1 MHETISAIIK
11 KHFLF
16 FIFIIFYAGAIGYK
30 LIAQPTPFFDWD
42 ESLYVQTGKEMLQ
55 NNYFFFPVWQGIPW
69 LDKPPLIPLLYGLVM
84 KIFFF
89 IPSEIS
95 TRLFTLIIALIVLTL
110 IYTLCYRTTQNKFV
124 SWLSTALT
132 AFTPIFFQR
141 SQVVNLDMFLLLGW
155 LGYVLFYEH
164 FFAGLFFLFVA
175 VFSKSLIGF
184 YAPAVVSCFYIYLFF
199 TKKIS
204 FFDLKEKA
212 KKIGMQTAILLTWFI
227 AMLLIFKDE
236 FWKQH
241 IIESHFRRVT
251 SSIEF
256 HFGQR
261 TFYIDLAR
269 EQFGMF
275 FWIALIGLILTIIL
289 YFKKEKKL
297 LYSLFLFPWFMFLN
311 LTKTK
316 IFWYFYAAI
325 PQFAFLAAAPL
336 EFFKKKKIIYIALS
350 IFLIGTTVYQ
360 SFVKQNIFANV
371 YSRYEPHY
379 YLATYAKENCKTLH
393 ILMNETTRN
402 DFATLENMGLLIT
415 TTKWWGNHPSIVY
428 YAEKPVFF
436 YYDKNEFINKLPR
449 LAEQSCVSVESAD
462 LDVQFSAYNFTQT
475 QTFGNIYVFRSRLLT
490 Q

>member
-1 MHETISAIIK
+1 M
-11 KHFLF
+11 FL
-16 FIFIIFYAGAIGYK
+16 IFISFYFLAVGSK
-30 LIAQPTPFFDWD
+30 LIAHPTPFYDWD

-55 NNYFFFPVWQGIPW
+55 NNYFLFPVWQGIPW
-69 LDKPPLIPLLYGLVM
+69 LDKPPLIPLMYGLIM

-89 IPSEIS
+89 VPPEIS
-95 TRLFTLIIALIVLTL
+95 TRIFTLAISLIVVSF
-110 IYTLCYRTTQNKFV
+110 IYVLYYRVTRNRFT
-124 SWLSTALT
+124 SGLAAALT

-141 SQVVNLDMFLLLGW
+141 AQVVNLDIFLLLGW
-155 LGYVLFYEH
+155 LGYALFYEY
-164 FFAGLFFLFVA
+164 FFAGVFFLFIA

-204 FFDLKEKA
+204 WENLKEKA
-212 KKIGMQTAILLTWFI
+212 KKIGMQTGILSLWFI
-227 AMLLIFKDE
+227 AMFAIFKDV

-269 EQFGMF
+269 EQFGLF
-275 FWIALIGLILTIIL
+275 FWIALIGLIFTIIL
-289 YFKKEKKL
+289 YIKKEKKL
-297 LYSLFLFPWFMFLN
+297 LYSLFLFPWFIFLN

-325 PQFAFLAAAPL
+325 PQFAFLSAVPL
-336 EFFKKKKIIYIALS
+336 EFLKKRKILYIAASVVLVS
-350 IFLIGTTVYQ
+350 IGIYQ
-360 SFVKQNIFANV
+360 SFIKQNLFANI

-393 ILMNETTRN
+393 ILMNKTTRS

-428 YAEKPVFF
+428 YSEKPVFF
-436 YYDKNEFINKLPR
+436 YYDKKELAEKLPR
-449 LAEQSCVSVESAD
+449 LEAVSCIAVESED
-462 LDVQFSAYNFTQT
+462 LDIPFSAYDFVQT
-475 QTFGNIYVFRSRLLT
+475 QQFGNTYVFRSLPLNL
-490 Q
+490 